1 MYRSVND
8 MTVSACTFKLKKDL
22 SLFPTPFLKLE
33 FLL

>member
-22 SLFPTPFLKLE
+22 SLFLFFLE